1 MARSGQT
8 MFQAL
13 PKINHAATMEK
24 FRYYVGV
31 YNQQVQLEN
40 EAIEAYNQSVKET
53 IATELSKTKKVFID
67 LFYKKH
73 RGVTSSRE
81 YNILVDEFAFVHGN
95 FIPKKRIQTIKPGL
109 SHELFSALMYEYNV
123 QISQIERLRKKSK
136 LNATQPLPKLKI
148 HPGEITARLR
158 NDHINLPI
166 SPKTI
171 YNHRLRFQEAGI
183 FTDYEFHSSRRP
195 VDVVVNNAILTF
207 FEPET
212 PETSQAENQLLIG
225 GRWKI
230 LPHNNVS
237 TRASN
242 KEKVKKAN
250 VNKHLADAEV
260 DNNKNIYKS
269 TKLQDGKNLTP
280 AGRASDKLR
289 ESISEIWEFAT
300 DLAAGKYYDYTG
312 LSVRQWRYE
321 LQQGTLSDE
330 ETRILF
336 IQDFFK
342 IASKIYLHNPQPP
355 SAGGWYKAIKYWYD
369 NKLITFA
376 GVPFDKGNII
386 DKVPE
391 YRWRINYAIRF
402 FKRRKWEGVH
412 YPAKYFDP
420 IHNQPEHVCFAYT
433 KKLYEK
439 NEAAKARHKNQRKK
453 LQLQSK
459 SHALNLRKIKNLAR
473 KYVTNKITLVQAY
486 DYISQNFDKQY
497 LTVFEQRVK
506 ILINN
511 P

>member
-1 MARSGQT
+1 
-8 MFQAL
+8 
-13 PKINHAATMEK
+13 MER
-24 FRYYVGV
+24 FRQYVGA
-31 YNQQVQLEN
+31 YNTHIKAEN
-40 EAIEAYNQSVKET
+40 EAIDAYNESVKDT
-53 IATELSKTKKVFID
+53 IAATPPDEAKKILINLFTKKHGNI
-67 LFYKKH
+67 
-73 RGVTSSRE
+73 TSPRE

-136 LNATQPLPKLKI
+136 LNAAQPLPKLKI

-212 PETSQAENQLLIG
+212 PETSQPENQSLMG
-225 GRWKI
+225 DRWKI

-237 TRASN
+237 TRTSN

-250 VNKHLADAEV
+250 VNKQLANAEVNDNKNTTERNNAEV
-260 DNNKNIYKS
+260 DNNKIIYKN

-280 AGRASDKLR
+280 AGRASEKLR

-355 SAGGWYKAIKYWYD
+355 SAGGWFKAIKYWYD

-439 NEAAKARHKNQRKK
+439 NEAAKARHQNQRKK
-453 LQLQSK
+453 LQAQSK
-459 SHALNLRKIKNLAR
+459 AHALNLRKIKNLAR
-473 KYVTNKITLVQAY
+473 KYVTHKITLTQAY
-486 DYISQNFDKQY
+486 DYISQNLDKQY

-506 ILINN
+506 NLINN